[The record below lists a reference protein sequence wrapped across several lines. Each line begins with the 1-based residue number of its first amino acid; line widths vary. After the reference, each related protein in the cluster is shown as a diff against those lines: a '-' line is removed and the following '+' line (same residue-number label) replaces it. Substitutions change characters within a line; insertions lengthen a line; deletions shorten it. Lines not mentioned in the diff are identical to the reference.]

1 LCQFLLSQSVSG
13 LPNGRSFCSNNPNVD
28 KFIMIISTKED
39 GHALKKAIK
48 KPIQSK
54 MPSCE
59 QILRMLERLNAK
71 IILYWDLAF
80 ILSLVNFFSFLNQ
93 TLN

>member
-1 LCQFLLSQSVSG
+1 
-13 LPNGRSFCSNNPNVD
+13 
-28 KFIMIISTKED
+28 MIISTKED
-39 GHALKKAIK
+39 GHALKKSYKEA
-48 KPIQSK
+48 IQSK

>member
-1 LCQFLLSQSVSG
+1 
-13 LPNGRSFCSNNPNVD
+13 
-28 KFIMIISTKED
+28 MIISTKED

-48 KPIQSK
+48 KRIQSK

>member
-1 LCQFLLSQSVSG
+1 
-13 LPNGRSFCSNNPNVD
+13 
-28 KFIMIISTKED
+28 MIISTKD
-39 GHALKKAIK
+39 GPAFKEAIK